1 MNRARPIIGLLLFL
15 AGTTAGAVEIDD
27 ILQALLDQALTL
39 QITAR
44 VVEDGEETIQSY
56 ELTRVTISGRAVRLR
71 LEGGNITVIAEFT
84 PYEEED
90 GILLVAE
97 GQILLRTADD
107 EEVQYMTS
115 LRSVP
120 LAIGERAVFYP
131 LGKSTFDMD
140 LESDQSRA
148 LNIELEVEIAPYE
161 AAQG

>member
-1 MNRARPIIGLLLFL
+1 MMRARPIIGLLLFF
-15 AGTTAGAVEIDD
+15 AGTSATAVELDD

-39 QITAR
+39 RITAR
-44 VVEDGEETIQSY
+44 VVEGEQETIQSY

-84 PYEEED
+84 PYEED
-90 GILLVAE
+90 GGILLVAE
-97 GQILLRTADD
+97 GQILLRTADE
-107 EEVQYMTS
+107 EEVQYVTS

-140 LESDQSRA
+140 LESDQSGA
-148 LNIELEVEIAPYE
+148 LNLELEVEIVPYE
-161 AAQG
+161 AERG

>member
-1 MNRARPIIGLLLFL
+1 MMRARPIIGLLLFF
-15 AGTTAGAVEIDD
+15 AGSSVAAVELDD

-39 QITAR
+39 RITAR
-44 VVEDGEETIQSY
+44 VVEGDQETIQSY

-84 PYEEED
+84 PYEENG

-97 GQILLRTADD
+97 GQILLRTADE
-107 EEVQYMTS
+107 EEVQYVTS

-140 LESDQSRA
+140 LESDQSGA
-148 LNIELEVEIAPYE
+148 LNIELEVEVVPYE
-161 AAQG
+161 AERG